1 MIPYPNIDPVLVQI
15 GPLAIRWY
23 SLSYLAGVMLGWWYL
38 LRLDN
43 TTPPLMNQKVRDDM
57 MLWAILGIILG
68 GRLGY
73 VLFYNL
79 PFYFEHPGD
88 ALKVWQGGMSFHG
101 GMIGLI
107 TAFYVMCRK
116 AKIDYW
122 QFMDR
127 VACVAPIGL
136 CLGRIAN
143 FINGELYG
151 RVTNVPWAMIFPHD
165 ESGLPRHP
173 SQLYQAA
180 LEGLSLFLIL
190 NLIFHFTRIR
200 HFRGA
205 TCGLFLI
212 GYAFFRSLAEIFREP
227 DMQLGFIVGQ
237 VTMGQILC
245 IPMALAGI
253 ALISYARRA
262 H

>member
-1 MIPYPNIDPVLVQI
+1 MSGRNTMVLGINGGALGVL
-15 GPLAIRWY
+15 LAISLY
-23 SLSYLAGVMLGWWYL
+23 SLRNRV
-38 LRLDN
+38 D
-43 TTPPLMNQKVRDDM
+43 
-57 MLWAILGIILG
+57 IC
-68 GRLGY
+68 RLGD
-73 VLFYNL
+73 L
-79 PFYFEHPGD
+79 
-88 ALKVWQGGMSFHG
+88 
-101 GMIGLI
+101 
-107 TAFYVMCRK
+107 
-116 AKIDYW
+116 
-122 QFMDR
+122 
-127 VACVAPIGL
+127 VAACAPIGL
-136 CLGRIAN
+136 FFGRLAN